1 MKYDNLIFDLDN
13 TLFDFDAGEH
23 QALTE
28 LFRRHQWSLPD
39 DRRQRY
45 LQYNKGLWRM
55 TERGELTKD
64 QLFQNCFKDF
74 IWAEFSIKIGPEVDQ
89 EYLNL
94 LAHQAQLLPGAM
106 ETLRLAKE
114 LGFEMNVITNGAKL
128 TQAQRLELSG
138 IKPYFNTIIIS
149 SEVGIEKPDPQ
160 IFATLFEQQHLQK
173 QGSLMIGDGVASDLT
188 GAQQFGIDSL
198 WYNIHQE
205 TLPKELSVKYQVMNH
220 DQLQATLRKIAKSD
234 A

>member
-64 QLFQNCFKDF
+64 QLFQNRFKDF
-74 IWAEFSIKIGPEVDQ
+74 IWAEFAIKIGPEVDQ
-89 EYLNL
+89 E
-94 LAHQAQLLPGAM
+94 
-106 ETLRLAKE
+106 
-114 LGFEMNVITNGAKL
+114 
-128 TQAQRLELSG
+128 
-138 IKPYFNTIIIS
+138 
-149 SEVGIEKPDPQ
+149 
-160 IFATLFEQQHLQK
+160 
-173 QGSLMIGDGVASDLT
+173 
-188 GAQQFGIDSL
+188 
-198 WYNIHQE
+198 
-205 TLPKELSVKYQVMNH
+205 
-220 DQLQATLRKIAKSD
+220 
-234 A
+234 